1 MCLSLPGVLTP
12 QGPPV
17 AGSQG
22 AQVLLLSPQIRAQNE
37 GGGGLGPC
45 GGLQNRLGSSACPSQ
60 LLDELQSRNGDPGL
74 GEPKERTVGS
84 L

>member
-1 MCLSLPGVLTP
+1 MCQSLPGVLIP

-37 GGGGLGPC
+37 GGVAWALWGFTKQTGELYLPLPAPGCAAVQEWGP
-45 GGLQNRLGSSACPSQ
+45 S
-60 LLDELQSRNGDPGL
+60 L
-74 GEPKERTVGS
+74 GEPEGRTVGAFD
-84 L
+84 